1 MKTSFQEQTQNFQ
14 RFPISL
20 SCLLSSSEVHWP
32 FHWWNQPNLT
42 TAPYLW
48 HFNSL
53 CLLILWLSIQLVS
66 TYLPVVKISEKIFVW
81 AHNSVSFRQC
91 FFLSFFFFFAFGL
104 CQGSRPLK
112 YSVTESFT
120 SWLRWKWEREQ
131 GPMIQMSPLIPTS
144 QRPSVSLV
152 SSSWQFYSFPKKWT
166 SSLQHIGLFGRHL
179 FKW

>member
-91 FFLSFFFFFAFGL
+91 FFSFFLFLFCLWSVSRQQTLEVL
-104 CQGSRPLK
+104 CHRIIHLMAK
-112 YSVTESFT
+112 MKM
-120 SWLRWKWEREQ
+120 REREQ
-131 GPMIQMSPLIPTS
+131 GLMIQMSPLIPTS

-152 SSSWQFYSFPKKWT
+152 SSS
-166 SSLQHIGLFGRHL
+166 
-179 FKW
+179 